1 MTSNYYIQ
9 KNKLIIDDNNEVAFD
24 FPIQESIEIG
34 DMLIV
39 YISLY
44 EKVMPLEENVF
55 GVSLSEKKIKWQIE
69 KRKYPTGGYSK
80 MKCPFVGISFNEN
93 KLYLH
98 NWCSTTLIVDP
109 VTGKVLEEKETR

>member
-1 MTSNYYIQ
+1 MKSNYYIK
-9 KNKLIIDDNNEVAFD
+9 KNKLNIDNKDEIIFD

-39 YISLY
+39 YLSLY
-44 EKVMPLEENVF
+44 DEVMPLEENVF

-80 MKCPFVGISFNEN
+80 MRCPFVGISFHEN
-93 KLYLH
+93 KLRLH
-98 NWCSTTLIVDP
+98 NWCSTTLIVEP
-109 VTGKVLEEKETR
+109 LTGKVLEEEETR